1 MLIIDRENQE
11 SFTLTG
17 DFGTITIRVLG
28 FGQYHTHAH
37 VRLGIDAPRDVL
49 ILRDDIGPL
58 RPKPLIESHQVS
70 APSGIAWCNACN
82 RPNDR
87 CLCNAI
93 TCDARFEKW
102 GE

>member
-28 FGQYHTHAH
+28 FGQYRTNVH
-37 VRLGIDAPRDVL
+37 VRLGIDAPRDIL

-58 RPKPLIESHQVS
+58 RPKAQ
-70 APSGIAWCNACN
+70 
-82 RPNDR
+82 
-87 CLCNAI
+87 
-93 TCDARFEKW
+93 DARFEKW
-102 GE
+102 GV